1 MKNPKSILK
10 VVERLSAD
18 LEAIRE
24 FLVEVIEQKNTIEK
38 EIYSEDYVCLYCKQ
52 PVATGKDLVRGIHKA
67 SCYHE
72 ARRRVAE
79 GNTTWE
85 ALEKANLILPVGATK
100 LGRPKSSKL
109 SKTEIERLK
118 KLASK
123 NSGRKSS

>member
-1 MKNPKSILK
+1 MKDAKSILK
-10 VVERLSAD
+10 VVNRLSKD
-18 LEAIRE
+18 LEAIKE
-24 FLVEVIEQKNTIEK
+24 FLIEIIEQKNTIEK
-38 EIYSEDYVCLYCKQ
+38 KIYGEDYVCLYCKQ
-52 PVATGKDLVRGIHKA
+52 PVATGKDLVRGICKA

-79 GNTTWE
+79 GKTTWE

-100 LGRPKSSKL
+100 IGRPKSSKL
-109 SKTEIERLK
+109 SKTEIERLE

>member
-1 MKNPKSILK
+1 MKDAKSILK
-10 VVERLSAD
+10 RVNRLAKD
-18 LEAIRE
+18 LETIKE
-24 FLVEVIEQKNTIEK
+24 FLVELIEQENTIGKKTYGEG
-38 EIYSEDYVCLYCKQ
+38 YVCLYCKQ
-52 PVATGKDLVRGIHKA
+52 PVATDKDLVRGICKS

-79 GNTTWE
+79 GKTTWE

-100 LGRPKSSKL
+100 IGRPESSKL
-109 SKTEIERLK
+109 SKSELERLE